1 MGGILVMLVLYF
13 FFKDFWVIVIILVFI
28 LVLVIVI
35 FNLMYVNDIS
45 LNMMSL
51 GGIVLVV
58 GLLVDNS
65 IVVFENIDC
74 YKKLKMVGSD
84 NVIVNEKMMVEVID
98 IDVFVV
104 SEGIKE
110 VFGVIVVL
118 MLIIMVVFVL
128 LIFVE
133 GIVG

>member
-74 YKKLKMVGSD
+74 YKKLKVVGSD

-98 IDVFVV
+98 IEVFVV

-118 MLIIMVVFVL
+118 ILIIMVVFVL